1 MSNFSFTPRSL
12 IFIQNILMLLDLGR
26 HFGFESTDYE
36 IIPFSQFENK
46 MAEIRG
52 GRGYEGSVLYFMDK
66 GIKIKY
72 WIIIIKSSHVLFLQI
87 FFVFL
92 KNFFL
97 SWQKSIM
104 ILTSIF

>member
-1 MSNFSFTPRSL
+1 MF
-12 IFIQNILMLLDLGR
+12 LDLGR

-72 WIIIIKSSHVLFLQI
+72 WDYYYQIIPCTFSANFLRI
-87 FFVFL
+87 FKF
-92 KNFFL
+92 KFFL
-97 SWQKSIM
+97 SWQK
-104 ILTSIF
+104 